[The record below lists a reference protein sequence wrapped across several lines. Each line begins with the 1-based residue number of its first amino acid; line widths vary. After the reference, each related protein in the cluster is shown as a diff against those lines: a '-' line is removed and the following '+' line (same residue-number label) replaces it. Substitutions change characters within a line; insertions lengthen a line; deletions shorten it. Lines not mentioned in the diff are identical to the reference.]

1 MPYGCEC
8 LELVV
13 NNSKTIV
20 QHART
25 TDKLHVRAETGQII
39 ESEHDTPHDT
49 GLAVCG

>member
-1 MPYGCEC
+1 MPYGCKC

-25 TDKLHVRAETGQII
+25 TDKLHVRAKTGQII
-39 ESEHDTPHDT
+39 ESKYDTPYDT
-49 GLAVCG
+49 GLAVCD

>member
-1 MPYGCEC
+1 MPYGCKC

-25 TDKLHVRAETGQII
+25 SDKLHVCAKTGQII
-39 ESEHDTPHDT
+39 ESKYDTPYDT
-49 GLAVCG
+49 GLAVSG